1 MRKIGLITIHRIFNY
16 GSVLQAY
23 ALQTI
28 CTSLGFA
35 VEIIDYIY
43 PNKSHRNNDYG
54 KKLDTCILSRK
65 DKYISILF
73 KCLYALPL
81 YLQHKRIRKFMYN
94 NLNLSN
100 KSYASP
106 EDLQSK
112 IEKYDIYMTGS
123 DQIWNP
129 RYTGGDSSFFL
140 PFISK
145 EVKKIAYSSS
155 FGISDIPENLY
166 GKYAEMLSSFQYISV
181 REKSGI
187 PLVNKIAGKD
197 AQLVLDPT
205 LLLDEKEWGKLISKR
220 KVKEKYILCYF
231 LNYTF
236 NGYPYIDDL
245 AEYLS
250 GLTGYKLVKIAR
262 PPQKFFNK
270 NTRFEV
276 SASPG
281 DFINLIANSELVLTT
296 SFHGTAFALNFK
308 RPMFSIISSSA
319 NTDSRQRDLL
329 KSVSLEH
336 RLLEV
341 GAEYP
346 SLDKLECD
354 YEVASAKLNELR
366 KSSLAYLKG
375 SLLS

>member
-1 MRKIGLITIHRIFNY
+1 MKKIGLITIHRIFNY

-23 ALQTI
+23 ALQNI

-43 PNKSHRNNDYG
+43 PNKSHRNKDYG
-54 KKLDTCILSRK
+54 KKLDTCKLSRK
-65 DKYISILF
+65 DKCISLLF
-73 KCLYALPL
+73 KCLYVLPL
-81 YLQHKRIRKFMYN
+81 YLQHKRIRCFMYN
-94 NLNLSN
+94 KLNLSHN
-100 KSYASP
+100 SYSSP
-106 EDLQSK
+106 EDLQIN

-140 PFISK
+140 PFVSK

-155 FGISDIPENLY
+155 FGISDIPKNLY
-166 GKYAEMLSSFQYISV
+166 GKYAEMLSSYQYISV

-205 LLLDEKEWGKLISKR
+205 LLLNEKEWGQLISKR
-220 KVKEKYILCYF
+220 KIKEKYILCYF

-236 NGYPYIDDL
+236 NGYPYIDNL
-245 AEYLS
+245 AEHLS
-250 GLTGYKLVKIAR
+250 ELTGYKIVKIAR
-262 PPQKFFNK
+262 PPQKLINK
-270 NTRFEV
+270 NTQFEV
-276 SASPG
+276 SASPE
-281 DFINLIANSELVLTT
+281 DFMSLIAHSELVLTT

-308 RPMFSIISSSA
+308 RPMFSIVSSSA
-319 NTDSRQRDLL
+319 NMDSRQRDLL
-329 KSVSLEH
+329 KSVGLEH

-341 GAEYP
+341 GAAYP
-346 SLDKLECD
+346 SLDNLKCD
-354 YEVASAKLNELR
+354 YTVASGKLDSLR
-366 KSSLAYLKG
+366 ESSLAFLKKA
-375 SLLS
+375 LLS

>member
-1 MRKIGLITIHRIFNY
+1 MKKIGLITIHRIFNY

-23 ALQTI
+23 ALQNI

-54 KKLDTCILSRK
+54 KKLDTCELSRK
-65 DKYISILF
+65 DKCKSLLF

-81 YLQHKRIRKFMYN
+81 CLQHKRIRCFMYN
-94 NLNLSN
+94 KLNLSHN
-100 KSYASP
+100 SYSSP
-106 EDLQSK
+106 EDLQLN

-140 PFISK
+140 PFVSK

-155 FGISDIPENLY
+155 FGISDIPKNLY
-166 GKYAEMLSSFQYISV
+166 DKYAEMLSSFQYISV

-187 PLVNKIAGKD
+187 SLVNKIAGKD

-205 LLLDEKEWGKLISKR
+205 LLLNEKEWGQFISKR
-220 KVKEKYILCYF
+220 KIKEKYILCYF

-245 AEYLS
+245 AEHLS
-250 GLTGYKLVKIAR
+250 NLTGYKLVKIAR
-262 PPQKFFNK
+262 PPQKLINK
-270 NTRFEV
+270 NTQFEV
-276 SASPG
+276 SASPE
-281 DFINLIANSELVLTT
+281 DFISLIAHSELVLTT

-308 RPMFSIISSSA
+308 RPMFSIVSNSA
-319 NTDSRQRDLL
+319 NMDSRQRDLL
-329 KSVSLEH
+329 KSVGLEH

-341 GAEYP
+341 GAKYP
-346 SLDKLECD
+346 SLDNLKCD
-354 YEVASAKLNELR
+354 YTVASYKLDSLR
-366 KSSLAYLKG
+366 ESSLAFLKKA
-375 SLLS
+375 LLS